1 MGDQKTKQM
10 KHLIPW
16 TPCTSFST
24 KMPKAMLFESL
35 KTPGTAT
42 YVTLY
47 LQLRMESEGLYRD
60 PRTKIIRTR
69 W

>member
-1 MGDQKTKQM
+1 
-10 KHLIPW
+10 
-16 TPCTSFST
+16 
-24 KMPKAMLFESL
+24 MPKAMLFESL

-69 W
+69 WWLLLGAGVDPMYVYIYI